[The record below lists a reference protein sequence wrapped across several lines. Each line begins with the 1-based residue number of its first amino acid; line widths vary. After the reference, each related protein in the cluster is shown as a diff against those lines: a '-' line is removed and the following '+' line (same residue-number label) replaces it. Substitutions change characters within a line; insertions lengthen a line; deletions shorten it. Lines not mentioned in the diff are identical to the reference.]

1 MAELKNRLKTDLVT
15 ALKAHDELAKSTIR
29 MALASIAN
37 EEVAGKTARTLTD
50 AEETAILNREVA
62 RRKDAAEAYAAGGRQ
77 ELVDKELAE
86 AVLLQAYLPQP
97 LTAAE
102 VQAIV
107 DEEVAA
113 SAAALGER
121 PTMKQMGGLI
131 KAVNGRVAGRFEG
144 GKVAAMVKAALA

>member
-1 MAELKNRLKTDLVT
+1 
-15 ALKAHDELAKSTIR
+15 
-29 MALASIAN
+29 
-37 EEVAGKTARTLTD
+37 
-50 AEETAILNREVA
+50 
-62 RRKDAAEAYAAGGRQ
+62 
-77 ELVDKELAE
+77 
-86 AVLLQAYLPQP
+86 
-97 LTAAE
+97 
-102 VQAIV
+102 IV